1 MFVLF
6 VSEFNYYLTKEVTPE
21 LFVDTTRGQK
31 LRINIDVT
39 FPRMACDCKCVP
51 VCILNSRSSI
61 VLWKMYA
68 LSTEKLS

>member
-6 VSEFNYYLTKEVTPE
+6 ISEFNYYLTKEITPE

-39 FPRMACDCKCVP
+39 FPRMACGCKCVS
-51 VCILNSRSSI
+51 VNVLNFCS
-61 VLWKMYA
+61 
-68 LSTEKLS
+68 